1 MYRALLLLLIPLQVH
16 AITDIEAK
24 RRNQDVDGWGSSVSA
39 GFDAASG
46 NSKKRNWNLG
56 LNTGWQ
62 NTNNQI
68 FGWYSRTY
76 ESVNDD
82 SVTDNAFA
90 HLRFVHNYRE
100 IFGQETFLQ
109 YERDPFSALQYR
121 FLAGVGIRLQHQWKA
136 NQLVRQGIG
145 LFHEQVE
152 ETQGDGSI
160 EAQLTRVNLYTHGE
174 TPLGLGKFSG
184 TVYLQPS
191 IDDTDDLRALG
202 RLTYSVPV
210 ASNTDL
216 SWQWQTRWDSKPPE
230 GIERRNNTT
239 QLAVSVRF

>member
-1 MYRALLLLLIPLQVH
+1 MYRALLLLLIPLQVN
-16 AITDIEAK
+16 AITDIETK
-24 RRNQDVDGWGSSVSA
+24 RRSQDSDGWKSSISA

-62 NTNNQI
+62 NTDHQV

-82 SVTDNAFA
+82 SVTDNSFS
-90 HLRFVHNYRE
+90 HLRYVRHYRQA
-100 IFGQETFLQ
+100 FGQETFLQ
-109 YERDPFSALQYR
+109 YERDPFAALKHR
-121 FLAGVGIRLQHQWKA
+121 FLAGAGIRLQHQWKPD
-136 NQLVRQGIG
+136 QLIRQGLG
-145 LFHEQVE
+145 LFHEEVE
-152 ETQGDGSI
+152 ETLGTSTKQ
-160 EAQLTRVNLYTHGE
+160 AQLTRVNLYTHAE
-174 TPLGLGKFSG
+174 SPLGLGKLAG

-191 IDDTDDLRALG
+191 IDDSEDVRALG

-216 SWQWQTRWDSKPPE
+216 SWQWQSRWDSMPPE
-230 GIERRNNTT
+230 GIKRLNNTT
-239 QLAVSVRF
+239 QLAISVRF